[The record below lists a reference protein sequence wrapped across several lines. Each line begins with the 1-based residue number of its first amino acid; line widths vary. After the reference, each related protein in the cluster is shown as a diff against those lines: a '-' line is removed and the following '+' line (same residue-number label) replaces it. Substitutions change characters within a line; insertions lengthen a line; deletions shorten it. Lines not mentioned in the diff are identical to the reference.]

1 METNEKVVNES
12 IVNPFEENKRYD
24 EYLTKLDNLRMDGE
38 NKVIQLKGENRDIKL
53 NKLIDKDAKKQVI
66 ENNKKLIKD
75 AKVVKK
81 EKAALVK
88 EAIVEAEK
96 DANEVMSQ
104 MNKAA

>member
-53 NKLIDKDAKKQVI
+53 NKLIDKGMNFTYATARSLVSATPVT
-66 ENNKKLIKD
+66 KKLKFFSI
-75 AKVVKK
+75 
-81 EKAALVK
+81 
-88 EAIVEAEK
+88 
-96 DANEVMSQ
+96 NF
-104 MNKAA
+104 